1 MVRNYITHD
10 SAYLLI
16 LFGMVWWEF
25 FLFIFFKRTFWFW
38 IDFSIFVCGSWVRH
52 FICRRGRCWNAPFI
66 WLVKPLRLQD
76 RSGVRFPKASLANYG
91 RNFYWTLLENDG
103 TCDHSWLT
111 MLSGNAPQD
120 ELLFLFL
127 SAAQTHTRTD
137 YFLTAGGSRRSSQP
151 IISKLREKKNKAKQI
166 F

>member
-1 MVRNYITHD
+1 MILRPFWYCLEWCD
-10 SAYLLI
+10 ERFFYLFFSSEHFD
-16 LFGMVWWEF
+16 FG
-25 FLFIFFKRTFWFW
+25 
-38 IDFSIFVCGSWVRH
+38 SIFLIFVRH